1 MKVGYMKKIKITALT
16 TAVCSVLVIAACSPK
31 TTLVDLNNVPDTHHC
46 QFMKETCK
54 EAEEFN
60 RQYQSMS
67 DEEKQD
73 AKTILNAYVQQC
85 ADAQEICK
93 QSAKQ

>member
-1 MKVGYMKKIKITALT
+1 MKKIKITALT
-16 TAVCSVLVIAACSPK
+16 AVVCGALVINACAPK
-31 TTLVDLNNVPDTHHC
+31 TTLVDFNNVPDTHHC
-46 QFMKETCK
+46 QFMKEVCK
-54 EAEEFN
+54 EAEEFD

-67 DEEKQD
+67 AEEKQD

-93 QSAKQ
+93 RSAKQ